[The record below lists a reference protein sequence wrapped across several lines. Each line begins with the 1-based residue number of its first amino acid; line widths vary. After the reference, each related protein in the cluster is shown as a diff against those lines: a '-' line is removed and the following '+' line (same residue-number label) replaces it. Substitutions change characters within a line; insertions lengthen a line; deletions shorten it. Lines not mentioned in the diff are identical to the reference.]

1 MMKNATGILLMI
13 ALVAA
18 AVWAGADDANDTAPK
33 AAPKLDIEKDGP
45 KATDGPP
52 SHSRGRRGGRWRE
65 KNLTEEQE
73 AEFLALL
80 KKNRPFTYRML
91 QRLKEN
97 NLDRY
102 RGMLYRQWLDWQQ
115 LQRMPEKVRKAHTAI
130 QQGRRAMVKLIVQY
144 RSADDDEA
152 RKKIT
157 SQIRSLAAEI
167 FDAHL
172 VMREYQVA
180 ELEDRIKE
188 LRKELKELRNSRDAQ
203 IEKNVTKLLRQRRGG
218 GRHGGRDE

>member
-1 MMKNATGILLMI
+1 MKNATGILLI
-13 ALVAA
+13 IVLAA
-18 AVWAGADDANDTAPK
+18 AVVWAGGRDANDTAP
-33 AAPKLDIEKDGP
+33 ADAPKLDIEKDGP
-45 KATDGPP
+45 KATGGPP
-52 SHSRGRRGGRWRE
+52 PPRAMRRRWRH
-65 KNLTEEQE
+65 KNLTDEQE
-73 AEFLALL
+73 AEFLAAL

-91 QRLKEN
+91 QRLKEH

-102 RGMLYRQWLDWQQ
+102 RGTLYRHWLDWQQ
-115 LQRMPEKVRKAHTAI
+115 LQRMPEKVRKAYTAI

-172 VMREYQVA
+172 VMREYKVA

-188 LRKELKELRNSRDAQ
+188 LRKELKELRQNRDDE
-203 IEKNVTKLLRQRRGG
+203 IEKNVQKLLRRRGRQE
-218 GRHGGRDE
+218 GRGRGSDE

>member
-1 MMKNATGILLMI
+1 MKNATGILLI
-13 ALVAA
+13 IVLAA
-18 AVWAGADDANDTAPK
+18 AVVWAGGKDANDTAPA

-45 KATDGPP
+45 KASDGPP
-52 SHSRGRRGGRWRE
+52 HRSRGRRWRH
-65 KNLTEEQE
+65 KNLTDEQE
-73 AEFLALL
+73 ADFLAVL

-91 QRLKEN
+91 QRLKEH

-102 RGMLYRQWLDWQQ
+102 RGMLYRHWLDWQQ
-115 LQRMPEKVRKAHTAI
+115 LQRMPEKVQKAYTAI

-152 RKKIT
+152 RKKVT

-172 VMREYQVA
+172 VMREYKVA

-188 LRKELKELRNSRDAQ
+188 LRKELKELRRNRDDE
-203 IEKNVTKLLRQRRGG
+203 IEKNVRKLLRRRGRRE
-218 GRHGGRDE
+218 GRGRGE